1 MISAEVT
8 VRVQFYDLDPMQV
21 VWHGN
26 YARYLEEARCALL
39 DRIGYN
45 YVEMEAS
52 GYLWPIVDLRV
63 KYVQP
68 ARFAQQI
75 RVVATLIEYENRVCI
90 DYRIFD
96 AVSGAVLT
104 KASTTQVAVHAESQE
119 LCLESP
125 ALFIDKV
132 RALLP

>member
-8 VRVQFYDLDPMQV
+8 IRVQFYDLDPMQV

-26 YARYLEEARCALL
+26 YVRYLEQARCALL

-45 YVEMEAS
+45 YVEMSAS
-52 GYLWPIVDLRV
+52 HYLWPIVDLRV

-75 RVVATLIEYENRVCI
+75 RVVATLIEYEHRLCI
-90 DYRIFD
+90 DYRISD
-96 AVSGAVLT
+96 AESGLLLT
-104 KASTTQVAVHAESQE
+104 KASTTQVAVNGRTQE

-125 ALFIDKV
+125 AEFVDKV
-132 RALLP
+132 KGLLP

>member
-1 MISAEVT
+1 MIAAEIT
-8 VRVQFYDLDPMQV
+8 IRVQFYDLDPMQV

-26 YARYLEEARCALL
+26 YVRYLEEARCALL

-75 RVVATLIEYENRVCI
+75 RVVATLVEYENRLCI
-90 DYRIFD
+90 DYRVFD
-96 AVSGAVLT
+96 AASGTLLT
-104 KASTTQVAVHAESQE
+104 KASTIQVAVHAKSQE

-125 ALFIDKV
+125 AMFIDKV
-132 RALLP
+132 KALLP

>member
-8 VRVQFYDLDPMQV
+8 IRVQFYDLDPMQV

-26 YARYLEEARCALL
+26 YVRYLEEARCALL

-75 RVVATLIEYENRVCI
+75 RVLATLVEYEHRVCI

-96 AVSGAVLT
+96 ATSGTVLT
-104 KASTTQVAVHAESQE
+104 KASTTQVAVNAASQE

-132 RALLP
+132 KALLS

>member
-1 MISAEVT
+1 MILAEVT
-8 VRVQFYDLDPMQV
+8 IRVQFYDLDPMQV

-26 YARYLEEARCALL
+26 YVRYLEEARCALL

-52 GYLWPIVDLRV
+52 GYLWPIVDLRI

-75 RVVATLIEYENRVCI
+75 RVLATLVEYENRLCI

-96 AVSGAVLT
+96 ARSGTLLT
-104 KASTTQVAVHAESQE
+104 KASTTQVAVNAASQE

-125 ALFIDKV
+125 ALFLDKV
-132 RALLP
+132 KALLS